1 MLQILYARDRLV
13 TKVSTGCA
21 MQDGKHF
28 VIQEDRANNRRVV
41 KLVNQICI
49 FLKEKGNKCEITDGI
64 DQR

>member
-28 VIQEDRANNRRVV
+28 VIQEDRANNWKKR
-41 KLVNQICI
+41 
-49 FLKEKGNKCEITDGI
+49 ENKCEITNDSI
-64 DQR
+64 WFIIISI